1 MGLLLSF
8 ERLTQRGYNQLVKS
22 ILLIEDEQAQ
32 RELVRHVL
40 EPRGFEVTEAQ
51 NGGEGIAYLERR
63 EYAVILLDLRM
74 PGGSGEFVI
83 QWILANRI
91 ELRSRVLIVT
101 GDLLSPGL
109 EVFLNKVKLPMLP
122 KPYLLGQLIAAVESI
137 AAGFGAPKQ
146 AASERVSAV
155 GL

>member
-1 MGLLLSF
+1 M
-8 ERLTQRGYNQLVKS
+8 RP

-32 RELVRHVL
+32 RELVRTVL

-51 NGGEGIAYLERR
+51 NGGEGIAHLERQ
-63 EYAVILLDLRM
+63 EFAVIILDLRM

-91 ELRSRVLIVT
+91 HLRNRVLVCT

-109 EVFLNKVKLPMLP
+109 EIFLSKLQLPMLP
-122 KPYLLGQLIAAVESI
+122 KPYLLAQLIEAVERI
-137 AAGFGAPKQ
+137 ADGFGPPKP
-146 AASERVSAV
+146 ASGDARITVA
-155 GL
+155 G